1 LADVCR
7 SIELEQLFSLSR
19 AALIFFLAPPGMS
32 AAALSD
38 HQFAACLLQKN
49 RCIRHMDNICAKGV
63 IYTLGP
69 ILWYNKVVEQQR
81 LMVGMLLLF
90 FITVTITGYP
100 KYVDLK
106 KKS

>member
-1 LADVCR
+1 
-7 SIELEQLFSLSR
+7 
-19 AALIFFLAPPGMS
+19 
-32 AAALSD
+32 
-38 HQFAACLLQKN
+38 
-49 RCIRHMDNICAKGV
+49 
-63 IYTLGP
+63 
-69 ILWYNKVVEQQR
+69 VEQQR